1 MMGLRD
7 PFRSRPYKSWHGY
20 LILGVLALGLALT
33 LYQKVAAWIAGPVV
47 PTASVP
53 EVTYEDVVQVPVAE
67 PEPEAVSEPV
77 VEPEPEPEP
86 EGAPEVRTQYNLAVP
101 WLSQAPYGVW
111 DAMHEETCEEAS
123 FVMVVDYFDGVT
135 GDIDLAQGDAE
146 LFDLVAYEEANGY
159 DVSLTAAEAAA
170 VIEGFYPK
178 YDARVVENP
187 TIADLKAFVDAGQPV
202 IIPAAGRELGNPFF
216 TGEGPVYH
224 MLVLRG
230 YTETTFIT
238 NDPGTRHGENYS
250 YDATVFMEAIGDWEG
265 HDPASGAKRV
275 IVITPAVK

>member
-20 LILGVLALGLALT
+20 LILGVLALGLVLAG
-33 LYQKVAAWIAGPVV
+33 YQKVAAWLTGPAV

-53 EVTYEDVVQVPVAE
+53 EVTYEDVVEAPVAE
-67 PEPEAVSEPV
+67 PEPDVVSEPV
-77 VEPEPEPEP
+77 AEPEPEP

-123 FVMVVDYFDGVT
+123 FVMVVDYYSGVT

-146 LFDLVAYEEANGY
+146 LFDLVAYEEAHGY
-159 DVSLTAAEAAA
+159 SVSMTAAEAAE
-170 VIEGFYPK
+170 VIEGFYPDF
-178 YDARVVENP
+178 DAEVVESP
-187 TIADLKAFVDAGQPV
+187 TVAELKAFVDAGQPV

-230 YTETTFIT
+230 YTESTFIT
-238 NDPGTRHGENYS
+238 NDPGTRQGKNYS
-250 YDATVFMEAIGDWEG
+250 YDISVFMNAIGDWDT
-265 HDPASGAKRV
+265 HDPANGAKRV
-275 IVITPAVK
+275 ILITPEK